1 MRNMYRVIW
10 ILLFFA
16 TISIDLSAQ
25 KMDNNLM
32 LKEVNKVRNK
42 RCKCGT
48 MKFKPATNLIWDVK
62 LEQAAK
68 RHAEDMSKVKKLNHT
83 GSDKST
89 VAMRVT
95 DENFIWTL
103 VGENIAEGY
112 PDIIAVVSG
121 WMNSPGHCRNI
132 MNPQFTH
139 MGAAVSSDGKYWVQ
153 VFATPMEKL

>member
-1 MRNMYRVIW
+1 M
-10 ILLFFA
+10 LFLIA
-16 TISIDLSAQ
+16 IPIDLPAQ

-32 LKEVNKVRNK
+32 LKEVNKARSK

-62 LEQAAK
+62 LEQAAI
-68 RHAEDMSKVKKLNHT
+68 RHAEDMSQRKKLNHT

-95 DENFIWTL
+95 DEEFTWKL

-112 PDIIAVVSG
+112 PDVVSVVAG
-121 WMNSPGHCRNI
+121 WVNSPGHCRNI
-132 MNPQFTH
+132 MNPEFTH
-139 MGAAVSSDGKYWVQ
+139 LGAAVSSDGKYWVQ

>member
-16 TISIDLSAQ
+16 IISIDLSAQ
-25 KMDNNLM
+25 KIDKNLM
-32 LKEVNKVRNK
+32 LQEVNKFRSK
-42 RCKCGT
+42 RCKCGA
-48 MKFKPATNLIWDVK
+48 KKYKSAPKLIWDAK

-68 RHAEDMSKVKKLNHT
+68 RHAEDMCKVKKLNHT

-112 PDIIAVVSG
+112 PDVITVVDG
-121 WMNSPGHCRNI
+121 WMNSPGHCKNI
-132 MNPQFTH
+132 MNPEFTH
-139 MGAAVSSDGKYWVQ
+139 IGAAVRRDGKYWVQ
-153 VFATPMEKL
+153 VLATPMT